1 MTQSSV
7 RDRLESRMAGGP
19 VSPATPGTAPG
30 SGDMRSLVLG
40 PGLSLE
46 FRPHL
51 RARVV
56 EIAPGRGERP
66 IAVTTSVDEACRA
79 VRNWLE
85 TLQARGT
92 NENGDGTVTRKG

>member
-1 MTQSSV
+1 
-7 RDRLESRMAGGP
+7 MADGS
-19 VSPATPGTAPG
+19 VSPVTPGTAPG
-30 SGDMRSLVLG
+30 SGDMKSLVLRAWLE
-40 PGLSLE
+40 PGVP
-46 FRPHL
+46 PHL

-85 TLQARGT
+85 TLQAPGT
-92 NENGDGTVTRKG
+92 NKAVTAR